1 MLRLVFSNHFE
12 ALLDDLVVALSK
24 PPASAFATQHVVVPT
39 AAVQRK
45 IELAIADRLGICA
58 NVEFSFLASWLWRQ
72 IGKLVPVS
80 EQSPFAP
87 AILAWRLYEI
97 FGDERF
103 VDAQPRLAHYLRD
116 ADPRMRYD
124 LALRTASLFD
134 QYVTYRPDWLAQWL
148 AGDVVAALDAK
159 GSTTASD
166 QRWQSA
172 LWRRIAADAGTRRQ
186 HPAAEFFAAIGRTDA
201 DALHRAGIPD
211 TVHVFCLPGIPPLYL
226 DMLRRLGRVVDV
238 RVSALN
244 PCREYWFD
252 IVDPRRLSYLA
263 AQGTLDYHEV
273 GNRLLASWGKQRKAQ
288 LALLFDD
295 DGEAALADERFVRRS
310 AKSLLARVQNA
321 ILDLRDLPPGA
332 AADIAADDR
341 SLEVHAC
348 HSFTRELEVL
358 HDYLLGLFAG
368 RHAPRPSDILVVT
381 PGLDDAAP
389 LIDAVFGTAPHGRY
403 IPYVVTGRGRSS
415 VNRAARALL
424 DLLAVAASRFPA
436 SGVTELL
443 QQPIVARRFEI
454 DTPALERIREWIR
467 TAGIR
472 WGVDAKHREECELP
486 SSSRH
491 TFDDGLQRL
500 YLGYALPSANADDAR
515 FMPFDDRLPAGDAE
529 GSDALALGAFFAFVR
544 SLARMRVDVLQPKTA
559 TAWTTSLL
567 QVVAT
572 FLAPKGD
579 ELDDLREV
587 QAAIGELQAAIEAGG
602 ARAAIPLDVLRT
614 ALEAALDDPVRGGVP
629 SGAVTFATMS
639 GLRDLP
645 YRVVCVLGMN
655 DGAWPRDAQAAEFDL
670 MAQAARAGDRQ
681 RRDDDRNVFLD
692 LLLAARDRLYLSYV
706 GRSVRDNAPLPPSV
720 LVSELLDCLVPAL
733 APVNADRA
741 AIATARARLVVE
753 HALQPFSVNAFTG
766 ADPRKRSFNAEY
778 CEALRGPGPTGD
790 RGARHAEPLQRHGQR
805 RAPAHAESID
815 DELIDEDTV
824 DEALAPFFTA
834 PLALPG
840 DEWRTVTLDQLTR
853 FFRNPCAFLLRQRLH
868 VRLGE
873 VEEELCDE
881 EPFVAGYHDRN
892 ALVTRLLPLYLRGVP
907 AAEIRALARAGTEY
921 PPGRLGERLLDR
933 ELAQLAA
940 FAVALKPTL
949 AVGCLAPV
957 EASIPVAVDGE
968 TWHVMAAF
976 GDLRA
981 SGFLGYRYDD
991 VRPTDYLDGWLV
1003 HVFLNLLAPHGV
1015 DRVTTWH
1022 SRNGHYVLR
1031 PLDDANE
1038 RIAALLRLYRRGL
1051 TAPLHFFPR
1060 SAWAYVCS
1068 KGDELKDAAKK
1079 WHGYPPRGGEKDH
1092 RTYRLALRGVTD
1104 PLDEQFEE
1112 CARAVFEPLLDSIVD
1127 PRLES

>member
-1 MLRLVFSNHFE
+1 
-12 ALLDDLVVALSK
+12 
-24 PPASAFATQHVVVPT
+24 
-39 AAVQRK
+39 

-58 NVEFSFLASWLWRQ
+58 NVEFSFLAAWLWRQ
-72 IGKLVPVS
+72 IGRLVPVA
-80 EQSPFAP
+80 ENSPFAP

-103 VDAQPRLAHYLRD
+103 VDAQPRLAHYLRE

-148 AGDVVAALDAK
+148 AGDAVAALDAK

-172 LWRRIAADAGTRRQ
+172 LWRRIAAEAGTRRQ
-186 HPAAEFFAAIGRTDA
+186 HPATEFFAAIARTDA
-201 DALHRAGIPD
+201 NALHRAGIPD
-211 TVHVFCLPGIPPLYL
+211 TVHVFCLPGVPPLYL

-252 IVDPRRLSYLA
+252 IVDRRRLSYLA

-273 GNRLLASWGKQRKAQ
+273 GNRLLASWGKQRQAQ

-295 DGEAALADERFVRRS
+295 DGEAALADERFVRHS
-310 AKSLLARVQNA
+310 SKSLLARVQNA

-341 SLEVHAC
+341 SIEVHAC

-358 HDYLLGLFAG
+358 HDSLLGLFAG

-381 PGLDDAAP
+381 PALDDAAP

-443 QQPIVARRFEI
+443 QQPIVARRFGI
-454 DTPALERIREWIR
+454 DAPALERIREWIR
-467 TAGIR
+467 AAGIR
-472 WGVDAKHREECELP
+472 WGVDAKHREQCGLP
-486 SSSRH
+486 PLSRH

-500 YLGYALPSANADDAR
+500 YLGYALPPANADDTAVA
-515 FMPFDDRLPAGDAE
+515 PFDDRLPAGHAE
-529 GSDALALGAFFAFVR
+529 GSDALALGAFFAFMR
-544 SLARMRVDVLQPKTA
+544 ALERMRVDVSQPKTA
-559 TAWTTSLL
+559 SAWTTSLL
-567 QVVAT
+567 QIVAM
-572 FLAPKGD
+572 FLVPEGEEIED
-579 ELDDLREV
+579 SRDV
-587 QAAIGELQAAIEAGG
+587 QATIGELHATIEAGG
-602 ARAAIPLDVLRT
+602 ARDAIPLDVLRT

-645 YRVVCVLGMN
+645 YRVVCVLGLN
-655 DGAWPRDAQAAEFDL
+655 DGAWPRGAHAAELDL
-670 MAQAARAGDRQ
+670 MAEAPRAGDRQ

-692 LLLAARDRLYLSYV
+692 LLLAARDRLYVSYV

-733 APVNADRA
+733 APANADRDSIGA
-741 AIATARARLVVE
+741 ARARLVVE
-753 HALQPFSVNAFTG
+753 HPLQPFSVDAFTG

-778 CEALRGPGPTGD
+778 CEALRGPAQ
-790 RGARHAEPLQRHGQR
+790 GAAKPLQAHEPH

-815 DELIDEDTV
+815 DDLVDEDTV

-834 PLALPG
+834 PLTLEG
-840 DEWRTVTLDQLTR
+840 DEWRTVTLEQLKR
-853 FFRNPCAFLLRQRLH
+853 FFVNPCAYLLRHRLR
-868 VRLGE
+868 VRLDE

-881 EPFVAGYHDRN
+881 EPFVAGFDDRN
-892 ALVTRLLPLYLRGVP
+892 ALVARLLPLYLRGVP
-907 AAEIRALARAGTEY
+907 SADIRALARAGTEY

-933 ELAQLAA
+933 ELAQLDA
-940 FAVALKPTL
+940 FARSLAPTL
-949 AVGCLAPV
+949 AVDCLAPV

-968 TWHVMAAF
+968 TWQVTGAF

-991 VRPTDYLDGWLV
+991 VRPTDYLGGWLT
-1003 HVFLNLLAPHGV
+1003 HVFLNVLAPRGV

-1038 RIAALLRLYRRGL
+1038 GIVALLRLYRRGL
-1051 TAPLHFFPR
+1051 TTPLHFFPK

-1068 KGDELKDAAKK
+1068 KGDKLKAAAGT
-1079 WHGYPPRGGEKDH
+1079 WHGHPPFGGERDH

-1112 CARAVFEPLLDSIVD
+1112 CARTVFAPLRDSIVD

>member
-24 PPASAFATQHVVVPT
+24 PPASPFATQHVVVPT

-45 IELAIADRLGICA
+45 IEFAIADRLGICA

-72 IGKLVPVS
+72 IGKVVPVS

-172 LWRRIAADAGTRRQ
+172 LWRRIAAEAGTRRQ
-186 HPAAEFFAAIGRTDA
+186 HPATEFFAAIARTDA
-201 DALHRAGIPD
+201 NALHRAGIPD
-211 TVHVFCLPGIPPLYL
+211 TVHVFCLPGVPPLYL

-252 IVDPRRLSYLA
+252 IVDRRRLSYLA

-273 GNRLLASWGKQRKAQ
+273 GNRLLASWGKQRQAQ

-295 DGEAALADERFVRRS
+295 DGEAALADERFVRHS
-310 AKSLLARVQNA
+310 SKSLLARVQNA

-341 SLEVHAC
+341 SIEVHAC

-358 HDYLLGLFAG
+358 HDSLLGLFAG

-381 PGLDDAAP
+381 PALDDAAP

-424 DLLAVAASRFPA
+424 HLLAVAASRFPA

-443 QQPIVARRFEI
+443 QQPIVARRFGI
-454 DTPALERIREWIR
+454 DAPALERIREWIR
-467 TAGIR
+467 AAGIR
-472 WGVDAKHREECELP
+472 WGVDAKHREQCGLP
-486 SSSRH
+486 PLSRH

-500 YLGYALPSANADDAR
+500 YLGYALPSANADDTAVA
-515 FMPFDDRLPAGDAE
+515 PFDDRLPAGHAE
-529 GSDALALGAFFAFVR
+529 GSDALALGAFFAFMR
-544 SLARMRVDVLQPKTA
+544 ALERMRVDVSQPKTA
-559 TAWTTSLL
+559 SAWTTSLL
-567 QVVAT
+567 QIVAM
-572 FLAPKGD
+572 FLVPEGEEIED
-579 ELDDLREV
+579 SRDV
-587 QAAIGELQAAIEAGG
+587 QATSGELHATIEAGG
-602 ARAAIPLDVLRT
+602 ARDAIPLDVLRT

-645 YRVVCVLGMN
+645 YRVVCVLGLN
-655 DGAWPRDAQAAEFDL
+655 DGAWPRGAHAAELDL
-670 MAQAARAGDRQ
+670 MAEAPRAGDRQ

-733 APVNADRA
+733 APANADRDSIGA
-741 AIATARARLVVE
+741 ARARLVVE
-753 HALQPFSVNAFTG
+753 HPLQPFSVDAFTG

-778 CEALRGPGPTGD
+778 CEALRGPAQ
-790 RGARHAEPLQRHGQR
+790 GAAIPLQAHEPH

-815 DELIDEDTV
+815 DDLVVEDTV

-834 PLALPG
+834 PLTLEG
-840 DEWRTVTLDQLTR
+840 DEWRTVTLEQLKR
-853 FFRNPCAFLLRQRLH
+853 FFVNPCAYLLRHRLR
-868 VRLGE
+868 VRLDE

-881 EPFVAGYHDRN
+881 EPFVAGFDDRN
-892 ALVTRLLPLYLRGVP
+892 ALVARLLPLYLRGVP
-907 AAEIRALARAGTEY
+907 SAEIHALARAGIEY

-933 ELAQLAA
+933 ELAQLDA
-940 FAVALKPTL
+940 FARALAPPL
-949 AVGCLAPV
+949 AVDCLAPV

-968 TWHVMAAF
+968 TWQVTGAF

-981 SGFLGYRYDD
+981 NGFLGYRYDD
-991 VRPTDYLDGWLV
+991 VRPTDYLGGWLT
-1003 HVFLNLLAPHGV
+1003 HVFLNVLAPRGV
-1015 DRVTTWH
+1015 DRVTTWY

-1051 TAPLHFFPR
+1051 TAPLHFFPK

-1068 KGDELKDAAKK
+1068 KGDKLKAAAGK
-1079 WHGYPPRGGEKDH
+1079 WYGHPPFGGEKDH

-1112 CARAVFEPLLDSIVD
+1112 CARTVFAPLRDSIDD